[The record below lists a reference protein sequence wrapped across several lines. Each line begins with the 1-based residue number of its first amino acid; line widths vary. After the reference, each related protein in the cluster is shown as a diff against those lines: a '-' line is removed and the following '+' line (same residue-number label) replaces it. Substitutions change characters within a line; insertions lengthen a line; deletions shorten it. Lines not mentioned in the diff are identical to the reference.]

1 MQFMWNYLPRKTVA
15 LWELTDYDDV
25 YYAGNILADE
35 VNSSLIPLFES

>member
-25 YYAGNILADE
+25 YYAVI
-35 VNSSLIPLFES
+35 F